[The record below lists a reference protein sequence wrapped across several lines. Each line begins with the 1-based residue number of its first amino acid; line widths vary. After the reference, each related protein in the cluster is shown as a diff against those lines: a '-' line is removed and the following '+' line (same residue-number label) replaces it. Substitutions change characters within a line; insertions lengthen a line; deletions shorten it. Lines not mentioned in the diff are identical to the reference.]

1 MLQPAGL
8 EGEADQEVNQII
20 EELTAAAL
28 APAADAPTKKPAGPA
43 VWMYLVL
50 YSMWQYSQVAAAS
63 EEVAAAAEDDELDA
77 ELQAMRDRLQA
88 L

>member
-1 MLQPAGL
+1 MTPLPWLRYIFCWCQFIADMLQPAGL

-50 YSMWQYSQVAAAS
+50 YSM
-63 EEVAAAAEDDELDA
+63 
-77 ELQAMRDRLQA
+77 
-88 L
+88 